1 MKNIYAKEF
10 VAMCF
15 AAIAL
20 LMPGNSASLSHGIPA
35 LSGNKG
41 GSQQKALE
49 LIFANAV
56 AKVEQK
62 SQEIGTFFHHLKSFQ
77 YFCKSNLYETSVEI
91 TQMERK
97 EMEYQYHIFAPYR
110 VCPLGA
116 HVDHQHGL
124 VTGFAID
131 KGVDLWFDAREDG
144 HVHLESRTFEGVVD
158 FDIDAPTQVREH
170 HWGDYARGAKYAL
183 KKRFELKK
191 GINGVIQGSLPVGGL
206 SSSAAVLIAYV
217 MAFAKANGITLQAFE
232 VVQIASE
239 AEREYIGLN
248 NGILDQACIA
258 LGRKDGLLFLDCDSN
273 EYRIIKKNPEMPDFE
288 LGIFF
293 SGLTRSL
300 VNSDYNLR
308 VYECKTAAW
317 NMLAYTEQPLRTF
330 DKTFLRDIPK
340 TTFEK
345 TRIAMPARFARRA
358 EHFYSEYRRVRQGVT
373 AWETGNLKLFGKLS
387 FDSCESS
394 IHNYECGSPELIAIY
409 EIMRS
414 LPGVWGG
421 RFSGAGF
428 KGACIAMVDPNCK
441 DNIEKVLTEKYLEQF
456 PEYEKTFQVFWVRPD
471 DGARFV

>member
-1 MKNIYAKEF
+1 
-10 VAMCF
+10 
-15 AAIAL
+15 
-20 LMPGNSASLSHGIPA
+20 
-35 LSGNKG
+35 
-41 GSQQKALE
+41 
-49 LIFANAV
+49 
-56 AKVEQK
+56 
-62 SQEIGTFFHHLKSFQ
+62 
-77 YFCKSNLYETSVEI
+77 
-91 TQMERK
+91 
-97 EMEYQYHIFAPYR
+97 MEYQYHIFSPYR

-131 KGVDLWFDAREDG
+131 KGVDLWFNVCDG
-144 HVHLESRTFEGVVD
+144 QRSKVEGQRSWGENHVHLESRTFEGSVD
-158 FDIDAPTQVREH
+158 FDIDAPSQVKEH

-183 KKRFELKK
+183 KKRFELKR
-191 GINGVIQGSLPVGGL
+191 GIEGVIQGSLPVGGL

-217 MAFAKANGITLQAFE
+217 MAFAKANDVTLQPFE
-232 VVQIASE
+232 VVKIASE

-248 NGILDQACIA
+248 NGLLDQACIA
-258 LGRKDGLLFLDCDSN
+258 LSKKNQLLFLDCDSN
-273 EYRIIKKNPEMPDFE
+273 EYRVIPFGRVTNTNNTNLTNLKDSHNSSDSCSDLPFE
-288 LGIFF
+288 IGIFF

-317 NMLAYTEQPLRTF
+317 NMLAYTDQPLKTF

-340 TTFEK
+340 ATFEK

-409 EIMRS
+409 EIMRQ
-414 LPGVWGG
+414 LPGVYGG

-428 KGACIAMVDPNCK
+428 KGACIALVDPAYK
-441 DNIEKVLTEKYLEQF
+441 DEIQKVLTEKYLEQF

>member
-1 MKNIYAKEF
+1 
-10 VAMCF
+10 
-15 AAIAL
+15 
-20 LMPGNSASLSHGIPA
+20 
-35 LSGNKG
+35 
-41 GSQQKALE
+41 
-49 LIFANAV
+49 
-56 AKVEQK
+56 
-62 SQEIGTFFHHLKSFQ
+62 
-77 YFCKSNLYETSVEI
+77 
-91 TQMERK
+91 ME
-97 EMEYQYHIFAPYR
+97 EYKYHIFSPYR

-131 KGVDLWFDAREDG
+131 KGVDLWFTPTDDG
-144 HVHLESRTFEGVVD
+144 SVRLVSKTFDGTVEFNV
-158 FDIDAPTQVREH
+158 TQGTMVREK

-183 KKRFELKK
+183 KKRFALKR
-191 GINGVIQGSLPVGGL
+191 GIEGVIQGSLPVGGL

-217 MAFAKANGITLQAFE
+217 MAFAKANNIELAPME
-232 VVQIASE
+232 VVRVASE

-258 LGRKDGLLFLDCDSN
+258 LGKKEGLLFLDCDSN
-273 EYRIIKKNPEMPDFE
+273 EYRIIKRNPDMPDFE
-288 LGIFF
+288 IGIFF

-317 NMLAYTEQPLRTF
+317 NVLAYTDQPLKTF

-340 TTFEK
+340 ATFEK
-345 TRIAMPARFARRA
+345 CRIAMPQRFARRA

-373 AWETGNLKLFGKLS
+373 AWESGNIKLFGKLC

-409 EIMRS
+409 EIMRT
-414 LPGVWGG
+414 LPGVYGG

-428 KGACIAMVDPNCK
+428 KGACVAIVDPTYK
-441 DNIEKVLTEKYLEQF
+441 KEIEAELTRRYLEQF
-456 PEYEKTFQVFWVRPD
+456 PEYEHTFKVYFVKPD
-471 DGARFV
+471 NGARYV

>member
-1 MKNIYAKEF
+1 ME
-10 VAMCF
+10 
-15 AAIAL
+15 
-20 LMPGNSASLSHGIPA
+20 
-35 LSGNKG
+35 NK
-41 GSQQKALE
+41 
-49 LIFANAV
+49 F
-56 AKVEQK
+56 
-62 SQEIGTFFHHLKSFQ
+62 
-77 YFCKSNLYETSVEI
+77 
-91 TQMERK
+91 
-97 EMEYQYHIFAPYR
+97 QYHIFSPYR

-131 KGVDLWFDAREDG
+131 KGVDLWFNVNDTMG
-144 HVHLESRTFEGVVD
+144 TVPSVSSSSLSHVHLESRTFEGVVD
-158 FDIDAPTQVREH
+158 FEIDAPSQVRER

-183 KKRFELKK
+183 KKRFELKR
-191 GINGVIQGSLPVGGL
+191 GITGVIQGSLPVGGL

-217 MAFAKANGITLQAFE
+217 MAFAKANDITLQPFE
-232 VVQIASE
+232 VVKIASE

-248 NGILDQACIA
+248 NGLLDQACIA
-258 LGRKDGLLFLDCDSN
+258 LGKKNQLLFLDCDSN
-273 EYRIIKKNPEMPDFE
+273 EYRLIPFGNVIPSEAEGSLHVGRDDTGEELPFE
-288 LGIFF
+288 IGIFF

-317 NMLAYTEQPLRTF
+317 NMLAYTEQPLKTF

-340 TTFEK
+340 ATFEK

-414 LPGVWGG
+414 LPGVYGG

-428 KGACIAMVDPNCK
+428 KGACIALVDPAYK
-441 DNIEKVLTEKYLEQF
+441 AEIEKTLTEKYLAQF
-456 PEYEKTFQVFWVRPD
+456 PEYERTFQVHWVKPD
-471 DGARFV
+471 NGARFIEK

>member
-1 MKNIYAKEF
+1 MDK
-10 VAMCF
+10 
-15 AAIAL
+15 
-20 LMPGNSASLSHGIPA
+20 
-35 LSGNKG
+35 
-41 GSQQKALE
+41 
-49 LIFANAV
+49 
-56 AKVEQK
+56 
-62 SQEIGTFFHHLKSFQ
+62 
-77 YFCKSNLYETSVEI
+77 
-91 TQMERK
+91 
-97 EMEYQYHIFAPYR
+97 YQYHIFSPYR

-131 KGVDLWFDAREDG
+131 KGVDLWFNITNTNRTDDTNKWQDS
-144 HVHLESRTFEGVVD
+144 HVHLESRTFEGTVD
-158 FDIDAPTQVREH
+158 FDIDKPSQVREH

-183 KKRFELKK
+183 RKRFELKR
-191 GINGVIQGSLPVGGL
+191 GITGVIQGSLPVGGL

-217 MAFAKANGITLQAFE
+217 MAFAKANDITLQPFE
-232 VVQIASE
+232 VVKIASE

-248 NGILDQACIA
+248 NGLLDQACIA
-258 LGRKDGLLFLDCDSN
+258 LSKKNQLMFLDCDSN
-273 EYRIIKKNPEMPDFE
+273 EYRLIPFGGVKTNTDKTDETDNKTSVQSEKSVVKLKTNSCSELPFE
-288 LGIFF
+288 IGIFF

-317 NMLAYTEQPLRTF
+317 NMLAYQEQPLKTF
-330 DKTFLRDIPK
+330 DKTFLRDVPK
-340 TTFEK
+340 ETFEK
-345 TRIAMPARFARRA
+345 TRDIMPARFARRA

-373 AWETGNLKLFGKLS
+373 AWETGNLQLFGKLS
-387 FDSCESS
+387 FASCESS

-414 LPGVWGG
+414 LPGVYGG

-428 KGACIAMVDPNCK
+428 KGACIALVDPAYK
-441 DNIEKVLTEKYLEQF
+441 EEIQRVLTEKYLEQF

>member
-1 MKNIYAKEF
+1 M
-10 VAMCF
+10 
-15 AAIAL
+15 
-20 LMPGNSASLSHGIPA
+20 S
-35 LSGNKG
+35 
-41 GSQQKALE
+41 
-49 LIFANAV
+49 
-56 AKVEQK
+56 
-62 SQEIGTFFHHLKSFQ
+62 T
-77 YFCKSNLYETSVEI
+77 
-91 TQMERK
+91 
-97 EMEYQYHIFAPYR
+97 YQFHIFSPYR

-131 KGVDLWFDAREDG
+131 KGVDLWFNIREDG
-144 HVHLESRTFEGVVD
+144 QVKLSSMTFEGDVS
-158 FDIDAPTQVREH
+158 FDIGQRSQVKEH

-183 KKRFELKK
+183 KKRFELTR
-191 GINGVIQGSLPVGGL
+191 GIEGVIKGSLPVGGL

-217 MAFAKANGITLQAFE
+217 MAFAKANGITLQPFE
-232 VVQIASE
+232 VVTIASE

-248 NGILDQACIA
+248 NGLLDQACIA

-273 EYRIIKKNPEMPDFE
+273 EWRIIRRNPDMPDFSI
-288 LGIFF
+288 GIFF

-317 NMLAYTEQPLRTF
+317 NMLAYLDQPLKTF

-340 TTFEK
+340 ATFDK

-373 AWETGNLKLFGKLS
+373 AWETGNMKLFGKLS

-414 LPGVWGG
+414 LPGVYGG

-428 KGACIAMVDPNCK
+428 KGACIALVDPACQES
-441 DNIEKVLTEKYLEQF
+441 IEQELTRRYLEQF
-456 PEYEKTFQVFWVRPD
+456 PEYESTFQVFWVQPD
-471 DGARFV
+471 DGARFIDN

>member
-1 MKNIYAKEF
+1 
-10 VAMCF
+10 
-15 AAIAL
+15 
-20 LMPGNSASLSHGIPA
+20 
-35 LSGNKG
+35 
-41 GSQQKALE
+41 
-49 LIFANAV
+49 
-56 AKVEQK
+56 
-62 SQEIGTFFHHLKSFQ
+62 
-77 YFCKSNLYETSVEI
+77 
-91 TQMERK
+91 
-97 EMEYQYHIFAPYR
+97 MEYKYHIFAPYR

-131 KGVDLWFDAREDG
+131 KGVDLWFTPNEDG
-144 HVHLESRTFEGVVD
+144 KVHLESRTFDGMVD
-158 FDIDAPTQVREH
+158 FDVTQGTLVREM

-183 KKRFELKK
+183 KKRFNLKY
-191 GINGVIQGSLPVGGL
+191 GINGVVQGSLPVGGL

-217 MAFAKANGITLQAFE
+217 MAFAKANDIELTPFE
-232 VVQIASE
+232 VVKIASE

-248 NGILDQACIA
+248 NGLLDQACIA
-258 LGRKDGLLFLDCDSN
+258 LGKKDGLLFLDCDSDN
-273 EYRIIKKNPEMPDFE
+273 YRIIKRNPEMPEFE
-288 LGIFF
+288 IGIFF

-317 NMLAYTEQPLRTF
+317 NMLAYADQPLKAF

-340 TTFEK
+340 ESYEK
-345 TRIAMPARFARRA
+345 CKDKMPARFARRA

-373 AWETGNLKLFGKLS
+373 AWETGNLELFGKLS

-414 LPGVWGG
+414 LKGVYGG

-428 KGACIAMVDPNCK
+428 KGACIALVDPK
-441 DNIEKVLTEKYLEQF
+441 EKENVERELTRQYLEKF
-456 PEYEKTFQVFWVRPD
+456 PEYEKTFKVYWVKPD